1 MTGSSA
7 IIWFTQRGDL
17 SLQRECNLP
26 RSGYR
31 LPQLRLPQA
40 GRQAAARHPLKLKGP
55 EAGLADPGDVFISLS
70 GKNRQRECSHPPTC
84 AKVGSVQVEKLQP
97 GSPQERLVRGAPE
110 SPGPRVPCSH
120 KEQTGWQSSVGALS
134 PYSHADLRPRGGR
147 QPCRQKNR
155 KAPTDLCESSLF
167 SCLWLSSQHQ
177 HFVIFFGRIYPRR
190 AAC

>member
-1 MTGSSA
+1 MLHTDLTIVLKCLNLTGNSA

-70 GKNRQRECSHPPTC
+70 GKNRQRECSHPPSC
-84 AKVGSVQVEKLQP
+84 AKVGSVQVETLGP
-97 GSPQERLVRGAPE
+97 GSSQEQLVRAAPE
-110 SPGPRVPCSH
+110 SPGPRVPGPHC
-120 KEQTGWQSSVGALS
+120 EQMWGWQE
-134 PYSHADLRPRGGR
+134 GR
-147 QPCRQKNR
+147 AVLGPLLLIHMR
-155 KAPTDLCESSLF
+155 T
-167 SCLWLSSQHQ
+167 
-177 HFVIFFGRIYPRR
+177 
-190 AAC
+190 